1 MNQNYSDIKKLTIY
15 EQRELYN
22 RIEKNDLIELLIN
35 SNEHIVILSKLVEN
49 YKNLYYLNL

>member
-1 MNQNYSDIKKLTIY
+1 MNQNYSDIKKLTID